1 MAEYSVPLSK
11 KDKTVL
17 QSEYY
22 KIHLKNAP
30 TNIKDET
37 LIKVTNNEIAQPKQE
52 PQGAQE
58 QAPETVNQPG
68 PGSEH
73 PGAGDQEDKGPDAGV
88 NTGSQ
93 EPDPGADQGAG
104 EGDLEQGAGS
114 NPEGGE
120 PDPNQENGAS
130 QEPGDGSQEPGTGV
144 APEALQLKTLTP
156 EEEAKLD
163 GYRRAYFGLTGKQAP
178 ESMSLEQLGAEVFQI
193 QDKITKAK
201 QAEQNQRAQNVTSYS
216 YDPKTQML
224 IIDKE
229 TKIIRAVNRG
239 VWANFLS
246 KSPDNWEP
254 YIQTP
259 NELK

>member
-1 MAEYSVPLSK
+1 MAEYTVPLSK
-11 KDKTVL
+11 KDKTTL

-58 QAPETVNQPG
+58 QAPEITNQPE
-68 PGSEH
+68 PGAEQ
-73 PGAGDQEDKGPDAGV
+73 PGAGDQEGKGPDSGL

-93 EPDPGADQGAG
+93 DENPGENQGAG
-104 EGDLEQGAGS
+104 EGELEPGAGS
-114 NPEGGE
+114 DTEGGE
-120 PDPNQENGAS
+120 PDPSQDNGAS
-130 QEPGDGSQEPGTGV
+130 EEQGTGV

-156 EEEAKLD
+156 EEEQKLD

-178 ESMSLEQLGAEVFQI
+178 ESMSLDQLGAEVFQI
-193 QDKITKAK
+193 QEKIKKAK

-216 YDPKTQML
+216 YDPTTQML
-224 IIDKE
+224 IIDKQ
-229 TKIIRAVNRG
+229 TKIIRAINKG
-239 VWANFLS
+239 VWANYLS
-246 KSPDNWEP
+246 KSPENWEP

-259 NELK
+259 KELK